1 MKKIEAIIQP
11 FMMTP
16 VLDALH
22 TIDGLS
28 GVTTS
33 EVHGLNMRALATYER
48 HVRLKLEIVVSD
60 DLAARVAETIRERA
74 HTGNPGDGHV
84 FILDVAE
91 ALSVRSGKSG
101 EASV

>member
-22 TIDGLS
+22 AIDGLS

-33 EVHGLNMRALATYER
+33 EVHGLNMQ
-48 HVRLKLEIVVSD
+48 
-60 DLAARVAETIRERA
+60 
-74 HTGNPGDGHV
+74 
-84 FILDVAE
+84 
-91 ALSVRSGKSG
+91 ALSIRSGKSG
-101 EASV
+101 TTSA

>member
-22 TIDGLS
+22 AIDGLS

-48 HVRLKLEIVVSD
+48 HVRLKLEIVVAD
-60 DLAARVAETIRERA
+60 DLATRVAEAIRVCA

-84 FILDVAE
+84 FILDVTQ
-91 ALSVRSGKSG
+91 ALSIRSGKSG
-101 EASV
+101 TTSA